1 MSIRSAL
8 SAPAGLAVF
17 CLLLSACTNP
27 TERTVH
33 DKSGRPASTGRIK
46 QVAQVPTA
54 PPSAI
59 NWPAGMRRLAVL
71 PVDAARPV
79 NETQRDM
86 DGVFRGELSKVVK
99 YEIVQ
104 VSRAEM
110 LNLIDR
116 ESISS
121 TEVIPVRLV
130 QELRQK
136 YAANAV
142 LFVDFTLFR
151 PYRPLAIGV
160 RAKIVDLSNMEVL
173 WMADGV
179 LDAAEP
185 DVAALASQFADSSLK
200 MGYISPTIP
209 KGQKRDYDSGNQI
222 VLQSPRLFAMFVAN
236 EAFAS
241 LAPPPPMPVSAP

>member
-1 MSIRSAL
+1 M
-8 SAPAGLAVF
+8 
-17 CLLLSACTNP
+17 
-27 TERTVH
+27 
-33 DKSGRPASTGRIK
+33 
-46 QVAQVPTA
+46 A
-54 PPSAI
+54 PPSPV
-59 NWPAGMRRLAVL
+59 NWPPGMRRLAIL

-104 VSRAEM
+104 VNRAEM
-110 LNLIDR
+110 LALIDR

-121 TEVIPVRLV
+121 TEVIPARLV
-130 QELRQK
+130 AALKEK

-142 LFVDFTLFR
+142 MFIDFTLFR
-151 PYRPLAIGV
+151 PYRPMAIGV
-160 RAKIVDLSNMEVL
+160 RAKIVDLSNMDVL

-185 DVAALASQFADSSLK
+185 DVSALASQFADSSLK

-209 KGQKRDYDSGNQI
+209 KGQQRDYGSGNQI

-241 LAPPPPMPVSAP
+241 LAPPAPLPVSVRR

>member
-1 MSIRSAL
+1 MPIRPAHL
-8 SAPAGLAVF
+8 PAPVA
-17 CLLLSACTNP
+17 LLLCILLSGCTNHS
-27 TERTVH
+27 ERAVH
-33 DKSGRPASTGRIK
+33 DKSGRPVSSGRIK
-46 QVAQVPTA
+46 QVSQAPQA

-59 NWPAGMRRLAVL
+59 NWPANMRRLAVL

-104 VSRAEM
+104 VSRPEM
-110 LNLIDR
+110 LALIDR

-121 TEVIPVRLV
+121 TEVIPARLV
-130 QELRQK
+130 QALREK

-151 PYRPLAIGV
+151 AYRPMAVGV

-173 WMADGV
+173 WMADGI

-209 KGQKRDYDSGNQI
+209 KGQKRDFGSGNQI

-241 LAPPPPMPVSAP
+241 LAPPPFAAPGR

>member
-1 MSIRSAL
+1 MSTRFAHL
-8 SAPAGLAVF
+8 TRGVF
-17 CLLLSACTNP
+17 FASCILVSACSNQ
-27 TERTVH
+27 TERAVH
-33 DKSGRPASTGRIK
+33 DKSGRIK
-46 QVAQVPTA
+46 QVQQVPQA

-59 NWPAGMRRLAVL
+59 NWPAGMRRLAIL
-71 PVDAARPV
+71 PVDAVRPV

-104 VSRAEM
+104 VSRPEM
-110 LNLIDR
+110 MKLINR

-121 TEVIPVRLV
+121 TEVLPQHLV
-130 QELRQK
+130 TALRQK

-142 LFVDFTLFR
+142 MFIDFTLFR
-151 PYRPLAIGV
+151 PYRPMAIGV
-160 RAKIVDLSNMEVL
+160 RAKIVDLSNMEIL

-185 DVAALASQFADSSLK
+185 DVAALASQFADSSMK

-209 KGQKRDYDSGNQI
+209 KGQTRDYASGNQI
-222 VLQSPRLFAMFVAN
+222 VLQSPRLFAMFVAH

-241 LAPPPPMPVSAP
+241 LAPPPPPPVTTR